1 MFIKIYFMIY
11 LSIIFINQHR
21 AISTEEQCYVSL
33 ATIETMSS
41 CPSNE
46 AELHLAKKRKPCEH
60 IAEIQNCTERDKF
73 KYHCVLNAWENK
85 TVAVCAPEIISKGFC
100 LKFDE
105 VGARLQELYDRDC
118 TNHSKPCKTRFSSS
132 NVLHYLQCNDVPRR
146 KHESANKAVQT
157 EDHESTNKT
166 VLTNHQN
173 DSANS
178 IVQTQDHESTNKTV
192 LINHQTASDS
202 MRESLKAVL
211 IMSGVAS
218 CSFVI
223 IFVGL
228 AFKRTCI
235 KGLIKKRREKKTSTN
250 PNIVLVEQNQL
261 EDPHNQITGDVEE
274 LEYLS
279 SLLPSHFVLEHPNHD
294 VVQID
299 EENTL

>member
-146 KHESANKAVQT
+146 KNESANKAVQT

-178 IVQTQDHESTNKTV
+178 IFQTEDHESTNKTV
-192 LINHQTASDS
+192 LTNHQTASDS
-202 MRESLKAVL
+202 MRESLKAAL
-211 IMSGVAS
+211 IMIGVAS

-223 IFVGL
+223 IFVGW
-228 AFKRTCI
+228 AFKCI
-235 KGLIKKRREKKTSTN
+235 KGLINKRREKKTSTN
-250 PNIVLVEQNQL
+250 PNHLERHHQEEDLLNQATVSVELGNL
-261 EDPHNQITGDVEE
+261 YPF
-274 LEYLS
+274 
-279 SLLPSHFVLEHPNHD
+279 PRSHFELEHPNHD
-294 VVQID
+294 VAHIY
-299 EENTL
+299 EETRL